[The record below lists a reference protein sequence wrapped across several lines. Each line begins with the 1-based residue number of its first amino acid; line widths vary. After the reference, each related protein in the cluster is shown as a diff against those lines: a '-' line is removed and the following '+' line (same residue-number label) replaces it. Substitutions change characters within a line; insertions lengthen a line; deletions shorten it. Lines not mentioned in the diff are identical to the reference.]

1 MEQIHIVF
9 GRNAS
14 NTLGQV
20 RSLGEAGL
28 NPILVWIGKK
38 SKFLMSCK
46 YVHEAYIF
54 ETIDEGIDFM
64 CEKFGGVKMGPNQ

>member
-1 MEQIHIVF
+1 MEQKHIVF

-28 NPILVWIGKK
+28 KPILVWIGAE
-38 SKFLMSCK
+38 SKFLMCSK

-54 ETIDEGIDFM
+54 KTIDEGIDFM
-64 CEKFGGVKMGPNQ
+64 CEKFGGGILSQ

>member
-1 MEQIHIVF
+1 MNRKFIVF

-28 NPILVWIGKK
+28 NPILVWVGEV
-38 SKFLMSCK
+38 SNFLNSSK
-46 YVHEAYIF
+46 YVKEFYNVG
-54 ETIDEGIDFM
+54 TIEEGIDLIYNKWGSLS
-64 CEKFGGVKMGPNQ
+64 EK